1 MMQRM
6 CSATETAKLQTWMAL
21 SANQRDPRGRKR
33 FWKKFESVDTGCRL
47 GKDGGKKKTYV
58 SPFEAEE
65 SQLKAWARHADEQGD
80 ELSPDDLV
88 DKFNLILYSQLWEL
102 EEKQEMHGCLSQ
114 ADIKKLDCLKARLA
128 NLDNRKNKSY
138 LKARLQYVCNFVP
151 RRPHNVVPFTGA
163 ENDCI
168 CKLSWQS

>member
-114 ADIKKLDCLKARLA
+114 ADDKKRSLLKKRIA
-128 NLDNRKNKSY
+128 NLVLKKNKTY
-138 LKARLQYVCNFVP
+138 LRARLQYVCWLG
-151 RRPHNVVPFTGA
+151 RAAT
-163 ENDCI
+163 
-168 CKLSWQS
+168 